1 MAKLSTDKHHHHH
14 HHHHKDRSS
23 FKDGQKHTTPPV
35 SDPTRVFYES
45 LLEEKPDSPIAIRYC
60 VEHGTLSA
68 ELHGEMLKKYFQLL
82 RKVGSSSVAGQVHR
96 QLGRMVSG
104 LRHVS
109 AHRLQRVLAE
119 STEKVLGTSLERAD
133 SRSNQ
138 VCAKRLCNLAS
149 NVRARSK
156 CAGLSGLAFYL
167 CDVPA
172 CCIVFCNK
180 LNL

>member
-82 RKVGSSSVAGQVHR
+82 RKGAILPSKR
-96 QLGRMVSG
+96 Q
-104 LRHVS
+104 
-109 AHRLQRVLAE
+109 A
-119 STEKVLGTSLERAD
+119 
-133 SRSNQ
+133 
-138 VCAKRLCNLAS
+138 
-149 NVRARSK
+149 
-156 CAGLSGLAFYL
+156 
-167 CDVPA
+167 
-172 CCIVFCNK
+172 
-180 LNL
+180 